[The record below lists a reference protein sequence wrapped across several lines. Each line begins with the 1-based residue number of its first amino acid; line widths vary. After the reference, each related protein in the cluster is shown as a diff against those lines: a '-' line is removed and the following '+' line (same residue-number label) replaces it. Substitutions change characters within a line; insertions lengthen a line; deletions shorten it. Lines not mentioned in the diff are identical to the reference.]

1 MKNHIVNRPSKA
13 ANLSVGVVWAWDA
26 DDEQEGTNARL
37 TYSIDKNVIEEVS
50 GRPIF
55 TVDPLSGLIRTA
67 ICCLD
72 RETTPEYHIQVVAHD
87 GGGLKGTC
95 TVVVRLADV
104 NDNSPRLTRDLWQVE
119 VEETWG
125 EGPPLNHTL
134 LNITASDPD
143 TSNYFFYRVVEESGW
158 GWQHFAM
165 RTEADKG
172 QLFAIK
178 TLDYENVEQRR
189 GFRFM
194 VQVTDRVSILPAYT
208 HSQTG

>member
-1 MKNHIVNRPSKA
+1 EVHQMPLRKLEKHYVKRLRTNGEGCEDYGGIFSTSSKETYEKDPLNLQDMRRDQVHVA
-13 ANLSVGVVWAWDA
+13 ETVVTVLVKDINDNAPVFPNTTMYGEVQENGPIDLSVGVVWAWDA

-37 TYSIDKNVIEEVS
+37 TYSIDKNVIEELS

-104 NDNSPRLTRDLWQVE
+104 NDNSPRLTR
-119 VEETWG
+119 
-125 EGPPLNHTL
+125 
-134 LNITASDPD
+134 
-143 TSNYFFYRVVEESGW
+143 
-158 GWQHFAM
+158 
-165 RTEADKG
+165 
-172 QLFAIK
+172 
-178 TLDYENVEQRR
+178 
-189 GFRFM
+189 
-194 VQVTDRVSILPAYT
+194 
-208 HSQTG
+208 